1 MARWKLR
8 SRSKSTKD
16 TTNPTV
22 VAPVE
27 TTNTQQPQTTSPQE
41 HPEETP
47 VMEYNMD
54 LYAQST
60 PVRKVSYAPVP
71 KQEMKQRTSWENPST
86 IEQNIDRLG
95 TKKTEGLASHP
106 DVSDHIE
113 KKVDRLIAK
122 KKVER

>member
-1 MARWKLR
+1 MVRWKLR
-8 SRSKSTKD
+8 NRSKSTKD
-16 TTNPTV
+16 TADQTD
-22 VAPVE
+22 VASIK
-27 TTNTQQPQTTSPQE
+27 TTIQRPQTTSPQE

-47 VMEYNMD
+47 VMEYNED

-60 PVRKVSYAPVP
+60 PVRKASYSPEP

-86 IEQNIDRLG
+86 IEQNVDRLG
-95 TKKTEGLASHP
+95 TKKAEGLASHP

>member
-8 SRSKSTKD
+8 NRSKSTKD
-16 TTNPTV
+16 TADQGN
-22 VAPVE
+22 VAPME
-27 TTNTQQPQTTSPQE
+27 TTPQQPQTTSPQE
-41 HPEETP
+41 HPKETP
-47 VMEYNMD
+47 VMEYTVD

-60 PVRKVSYAPVP
+60 PARKVSYAPTP

-86 IEQNIDRLG
+86 IELNIDRLG
-95 TKKTEGLASHP
+95 TKKAESLASHP

-122 KKVER
+122 KKVDR